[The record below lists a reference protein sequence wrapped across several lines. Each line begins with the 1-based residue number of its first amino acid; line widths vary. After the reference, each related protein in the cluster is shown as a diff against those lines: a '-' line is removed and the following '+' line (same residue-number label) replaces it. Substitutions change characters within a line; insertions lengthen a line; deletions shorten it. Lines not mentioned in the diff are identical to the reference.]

1 MADVITG
8 EAVALELPV
17 ATFPSRIAALL
28 IDMIVQ
34 FALLLLLIVVFVG
47 VSGSVPHGLRPCAR
61 RLPDDIRDPE

>member
-47 VSGSVPHGLRPCAR
+47 VSGSVSTDYGTAAFLTA
-61 RLPDDIRDPE
+61 